1 MESSTPLPTSRP
13 RCNLLATWILNE
25 EGQADDEHRH
35 RCLVRWLIKKR
46 LQNRDD
52 AHVWLNGYADDRGRH
67 QKGWNEL
74 HPQSSLEADVRI
86 EWSLG
91 NRGEPNEWRQ
101 TKKE

>member
-1 MESSTPLPTSRP
+1 MESSTPLPTSRL

-46 LQNRDD
+46 IQNRDD
-52 AHVWLNGYADDRGRH
+52 AYIWLNGEVDDRGRH

-74 HPQSSLEADVRI
+74 HPKSRLEADVREQWTKGNQGTEG
-86 EWSLG
+86 EW
-91 NRGEPNEWRQ
+91 
-101 TKKE
+101 K